1 MDVRE
6 QMRYGDPL
14 YRQKV
19 LKRQLNKEIKQFR
32 KRIED
37 HALEIGFISQ
47 ELEKTISR
55 SKELDAEIKQ
65 LQEKN

>member
-14 YRQKV
+14 YHQKV
-19 LKRQLNKEIKQFR
+19 LKRQLNKDIKFFR
-32 KRIED
+32 KKIED
-37 HALEIGFISQ
+37 LAFQIGSYSQ

-55 SKELDAEIKQ
+55 SEELGAEIKQ